1 MNENLLDYLK
11 SLEENTAITMDNEQ
25 LTSRET
31 AFTSYVLSQIATK
44 KEVSKPAKSSEPNTH
59 PTHHNDNMR
68 GFDPASE
75 DDTHDNGMSRYME
88 NYDEE
93 GWD

>member
-44 KEVSKPAKSSEPNTH
+44 VGA
-59 PTHHNDNMR
+59 
-68 GFDPASE
+68 
-75 DDTHDNGMSRYME
+75 E
-88 NYDEE
+88 NYEILHAEIKNAGNDHLICIFAFWMIPVFLLEKSH
-93 GWD
+93 GQRSP